1 MSHLAAIP
9 YLDRPSDTNTSQIAE
24 KGALRIHKHGTFGMQ
39 VCRMVKNT
47 SGATIVSRRVVMYK
61 DGSAEEVLYSAA
73 AEPKVNIAGVSI
85 VDIPNN
91 SYGWVVCSGVTSV
104 KTNASAV
111 TLANPVSTIATAG
124 EVTDTAVTGIE
135 HCQIGVALSAVGA
148 GGGFVNVGLSGLM

>member
-1 MSHLAAIP
+1 M
-9 YLDRPSDTNTSQIAE
+9 
-24 KGALRIHKHGTFGMQ
+24 
-39 VCRMVKNT
+39 
-47 SGATIVSRRVVMYK
+47 
-61 DGSAEEVLYSAA
+61 
-73 AEPKVNIAGVSI
+73 
-85 VDIPNN
+85 
-91 SYGWVVCSGVTSV
+91 VCSGVTSV